1 MEIIKLEGRIIYR
14 ASKGKKVKFIGNES
28 KLSEIVVDR
37 ETNRIVE
44 VEK

>member
-1 MEIIKLEGRIIYR
+1 MEIIKLEGKVIYR
-14 ASKGKKVKFIGNES
+14 PAKGKKVKFIGNYS
-28 KLSEIVVDR
+28 KFSEIFVNH